1 MNESLLARQL
11 FFSALAI
18 IIPMITVLVFV
29 RRLRSRRATMD
40 AEHACHVVETR
51 LKEAL
56 RLEGKAIFLNRFF
69 AEVANVLIHCE
80 EARGRLELGFVME
93 AIRQELLALEGRE
106 PVFEDWRIREAER
119 LVRRLI
125 MEDIVR

>member
-18 IIPMITVLVFV
+18 IMPMITVVVFV
-29 RRLRSRRATMD
+29 RHLRNRHATMD
-40 AEHACHVVETR
+40 AEHACYVMETR

-56 RLEGKAIFLNRFF
+56 RLEEKAILLNRFF
-69 AEVANVLIHCE
+69 AEVANVLIHYE
-80 EARGRLELGFVME
+80 EARGRLEPEFVME
-93 AIRQELLALEGRE
+93 AIRQEVLALEGRE
-106 PVFEDWRIREAER
+106 PSFEEWRIREAER

-125 MEDIVR
+125 MEDVVR